1 MPQTVRIIETEN
13 YCWWF
18 VRRLPSWRT
27 TLTANFIALLRDRA
41 VICDYCNSQ
50 LAEGEMKCGNCGA
63 PIVVDAASAPDYRH
77 CPLCHRKLLALG
89 SPACSYCGRRLP
101 ADYLKARESDL
112 KRINEIHEDEKK
124 GCDSVVDVM
133 LRQTAGLRSKKS
145 STLLDII
152 DLTDLF

>member
-1 MPQTVRIIETEN
+1 MALKCSYCSGSYEEGAVR
-13 YCWWF
+13 C
-18 VRRLPSWRT
+18 V
-27 TLTANFIALLRDRA
+27 
-41 VICDYCNSQ
+41 
-50 LAEGEMKCGNCGA
+50 NCGA
-63 PIVVDAASAPDYRH
+63 PIASDETSPSDFRS
-77 CPLCHRKLLALG
+77 CPFCHRKLLALG

-152 DLTDLF
+152 DLTDLFS